1 MTDNPLVG
9 AWRLMSFEVRG
20 ADGRVRYPYGRDAA
34 GYIIY
39 GADGFMSVQFGP
51 ADRPRFAD
59 DDLGGKGDGEWAA
72 LARSYTAYCGR
83 YELRGD
89 RVLHHVELSLFPNWV
104 GETQERFLTLDGNRA
119 ILRTPPFLVRG
130 EERTGVLV
138 WERVSRGPAGRGGE
152 G

>member
-1 MTDNPLVG
+1 MADNPLVG
-9 AWRLMSFEVRG
+9 TWRLVSFEVRG
-20 ADGRVRYPYGRDAA
+20 ADGRVRFPYGRDAA
-34 GYIIY
+34 GYIMY

-59 DDLGGKGDGEWAA
+59 DDFGGKSDGEWAA
-72 LARSYTAYCGR
+72 IARGYTSYCGR

-104 GETQERFLTLDGNRA
+104 GQTQERFLSLDGDRVT
-119 ILRTPPFLVRG
+119 LRTPPFRVRG

-138 WERVSRGPAGRGGE
+138 WERVAQAPRGGE
-152 G
+152 EEG